1 MRSDSQDPNSPP
13 QAHPGD
19 GRRPAPSPDPRSA
32 EPRKSLD
39 EQLNESGQTEADG
52 QGGSTIGVSDR

>member
-1 MRSDSQDPNSPP
+1 MRSDKQDPNSVP
-13 QAHPGD
+13 QARPGD
-19 GRRPAPSPDPRSA
+19 PGPAPSSDPRHA
-32 EPRKSLD
+32 EQRKSLD